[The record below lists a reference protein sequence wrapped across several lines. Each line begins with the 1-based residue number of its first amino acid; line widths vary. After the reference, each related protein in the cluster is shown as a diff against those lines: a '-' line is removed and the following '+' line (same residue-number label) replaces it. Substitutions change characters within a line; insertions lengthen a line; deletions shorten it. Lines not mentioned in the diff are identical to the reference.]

1 MEKSKGGDFWTNF
14 LYSAIFLCFLFSHID
29 VGILSQSNEEARMDL
44 GITEDQLGLLETA
57 LYIGIVLGTILC
69 PLLFNVMS
77 PKVLI
82 ALAALLNGAFAT
94 VIAIPGVSYYLIFA
108 SRVIVG
114 LFLVSTCSHNFPLS
128 ADLCYQTF

>member
-1 MEKSKGGDFWTNF
+1 MEQSKGGDFWTKF

-29 VGILSQSNEEARMDL
+29 VGILSQSNEEARDDL

-57 LYIGIVLGTILC
+57 MYIGIVFGTILC
-69 PLLFNVMS
+69 PLLFKVMS
-77 PKVLI
+77 PKIII

-94 VIAIPGVSYYLIFA
+94 FIAIPGVSYYIIFA

-114 LFLVSTCSHNFPLS
+114 LFLVSTGIISLCANNF
-128 ADLCYQTF
+128 F